1 MDAFRIQG
9 GTNLRGEL
17 QVSGSKNAS
26 LPIMVA
32 ALLAPGEST
41 LHGAPN
47 LIDVRTLAQLLR
59 HMGAVV
65 TVEGSTVKLD
75 ATHIDRFEAPYD
87 LVRTM
92 RASFWVIGP
101 LLARFGRAHVSLP
114 GGCAIGARPV
124 DQHLKALEQLGAKI
138 EISHGYVEARAER
151 LRGAE
156 ITFDFPTVGGT
167 ENLLMAASL
176 ARGTTTLN
184 NAACEPEVVDL
195 ALALREM
202 GAEIDG
208 AGTERIIVHGRDS
221 LKPFTHTVVADR
233 IEFGTFLVAGA
244 LAGDP
249 LTVTGGV
256 PEHQA
261 ALIDKL
267 RRTGAE
273 LEVGS
278 GRVVIA
284 RAKRPKA
291 VDVRTAPYPG
301 FPTDMQAQLM
311 ALLAVADGTALVSE
325 TIFENR
331 FMHVAELNRL
341 GADIRVE
348 GGKAIVHG
356 VQKLSGST
364 VMATDL
370 RASAGLVLA
379 AIMAEGE
386 TVVRRIYHLDRG
398 YEELDRKLGR
408 VGAAIERFKE

>member
-9 GTNLRGEL
+9 GGLLRGEIA
-17 QVSGSKNAS
+17 VSGSKNAS

-32 ALLAPGEST
+32 ALLAPGESV
-41 LHGAPN
+41 LHGAPD
-47 LIDVRTLAQLLR
+47 LVDVRTLAQLLR
-59 HMGAVV
+59 HMGMKIAHDGA
-65 TVEGSTVKLD
+65 TLKLD
-75 ATHIDRFEAPYD
+75 ATTIDKLEAPYD

-124 DQHLKALEQLGAKI
+124 DQHLKALEALGARF
-138 EISHGYVEARAER
+138 EISHGYVEAHTDG

-176 ARGTTTLN
+176 ATGTTLLN

-195 ALALREM
+195 ALALTKM
-202 GAEIDG
+202 GVELEG
-208 AGTERIIVHGRDS
+208 VGTERIIVHGRKS
-221 LKPFTHTVVADR
+221 VRPFEHTVVADR

-244 LAGDP
+244 MAGDP
-249 LTVTGGV
+249 LTVVRGI
-256 PEHQA
+256 PDHQA

-267 RRTGAE
+267 KLSGAE
-273 LEVGS
+273 LQLDDS
-278 GRVVIA
+278 RVIVQ
-284 RAKRPKA
+284 RAKRPRA

-311 ALLAVADGTALVSE
+311 ALLAIADGASVIAE

-348 GGKAIVHG
+348 GGSAIVHG
-356 VQKLSGST
+356 VPALSGST

-379 AIMAEGE
+379 AIKAEGE

-398 YEELDRKLGR
+398 YERLDRKLQQ
-408 VGAAIERFKE
+408 VGVAIERFKE